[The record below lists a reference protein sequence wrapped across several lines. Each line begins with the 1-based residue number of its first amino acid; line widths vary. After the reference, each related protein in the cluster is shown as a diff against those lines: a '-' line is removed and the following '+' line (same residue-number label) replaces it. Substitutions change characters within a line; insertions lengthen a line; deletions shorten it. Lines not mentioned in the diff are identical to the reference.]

1 MSKTLLALLLIS
13 MLAFSAQ
20 GKLHIYIIINY
31 HILLIY
37 SQIHIS
43 WPNWFIISLATVSH
57 KSKAKPVH
65 HSSSSSDAQK
75 SSEDSSVETSGEA
88 SS

>member
-20 GKLHIYIIINY
+20 GKLHTYIIINY
-31 HILLIY
+31 HILLKY

-43 WPNWFIISLATVSH
+43 WLNWFIITLATVSH
-57 KSKAKPVH
+57 KAKF
-65 HSSSSSDAQK
+65 SSSKLVAEN
-75 SSEDSSVETSGEA
+75 SEEESSVETSG
-88 SS
+88 S